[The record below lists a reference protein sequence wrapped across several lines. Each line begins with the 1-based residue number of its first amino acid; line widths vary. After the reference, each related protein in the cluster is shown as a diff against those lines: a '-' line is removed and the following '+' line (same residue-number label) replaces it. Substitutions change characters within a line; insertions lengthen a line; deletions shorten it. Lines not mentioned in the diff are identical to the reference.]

1 MHVCKVLSVLFLI
14 LLLSVQFL
22 RIRYFFNFDIDLDI
36 TFNQYCVWIVFMQ
49 ACSIVVFLE
58 GRGQTY
64 PTAKK
69 KRRGGGPSKFILFFY
84 YANSRK
90 ICLILYAWCYHLLTQ
105 LKRKK
110 DGYMPIIVVLQPK
123 MMHCACVK
131 HTRGFK
137 GFFLSIDGF
146 GGLIQYPLSVTLL
159 CHFNT
164 FEFLSGVRPHA
175 TLVPRI

>member
-1 MHVCKVLSVLFLI
+1 MIKSLPWIFHRHACVQSSFGFIFYTFTFCTVSSNKIFFKFRYRFRYNLQPI
-14 LLLSVQFL
+14 LCVDCV
-22 RIRYFFNFDIDLDI
+22 YAGM
-36 TFNQYCVWIVFMQ
+36 QYRG
-49 ACSIVVFLE
+49 FLE

-69 KRRGGGPSKFILFFY
+69 KEGGGAFKIYFILFFY

-90 ICLILYAWCYHLLTQ
+90 ICLILYAWCYHLFTQ

-131 HTRGFK
+131 HTLFSRSGGSK
-137 GFFLSIDGF
+137 DFF
-146 GGLIQYPLSVTLL
+146 YLL
-159 CHFNT
+159 MD
-164 FEFLSGVRPHA
+164 LGV
-175 TLVPRI
+175 